1 MKKKTQLKSNFA
13 KILEDET
20 DSLLSQLNCEVDFK
34 DVEDNYIMI
43 DGEAVS
49 LSVSSK
55 ELQRLYKDGNS
66 D

>member
-1 MKKKTQLKSNFA
+1 MKKKTQLKSNLA

-55 ELQRLYKDGNS
+55 ELQRLHKDGNS